1 MKAFFCALY
10 KIRWKILHYAIIA
23 IFLYQILYC
32 AITFCY
38 VVPEGMGP
46 TMSLWR
52 LATEVPDSILYK
64 RRLYAIEL
72 WLSAVGLIVYLAI
85 VYKDRLGAKVSAL
98 ICEKGKSGVDYEAV
112 DEDKN

>member
-1 MKAFFCALY
+1 MKNFFRVLY
-10 KIRWKILHYAIIA
+10 NLRWKLLNYAIIL
-23 IFLYQILYC
+23 IFLYQIIYC

-52 LATEVPDSILYK
+52 LATEVPDEILYK

-72 WLSAVGLIVYLAI
+72 WLSAAALVGYIAI
-85 VYKDRLGAKVSAL
+85 VYKDKLGAKA
-98 ICEKGKSGVDYEAV
+98 KA
-112 DEDKN
+112 KNINNENTTEG

>member
-1 MKAFFCALY
+1 MKNFFRMLY
-10 KIRWKILHYAIIA
+10 DLKWKILHYAIIC
-23 IFLYQILYC
+23 IFLYQIIYC

-52 LATEVPDSILYK
+52 QAVEVPDDILYK

-72 WLSAVGLIVYLAI
+72 WISGAALVGYLAI
-85 VYKDRLGAKVSAL
+85 VYKEKLGAKLGS
-98 ICEKGKSGVDYEAV
+98 IIKKDREKDEHRIKS
-112 DEDKN
+112 